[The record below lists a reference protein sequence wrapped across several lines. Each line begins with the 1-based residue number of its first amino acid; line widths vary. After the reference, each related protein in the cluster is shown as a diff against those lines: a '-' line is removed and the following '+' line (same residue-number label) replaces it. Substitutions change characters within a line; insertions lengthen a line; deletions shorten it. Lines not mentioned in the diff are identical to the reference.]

1 MTSSPASLPPIVMYG
16 GGGHGKILIDLLRAL
31 DRYHLVG
38 IVDDGRVPGESVMGV
53 PILGNGEM
61 LAEIRARGV
70 TLAINAVGGIGKPD
84 VRIAIFDRLKSFG
97 FECPPLIHPWA
108 LVEPSATV
116 ADGAQVLARA
126 YIGSE
131 VYIGFGALIN
141 VGAIVSHE
149 CRIGSYVN
157 ISPGAMLAGNVEVG
171 EAAQIGMGVTIN
183 LGIKIGA
190 RARIGNGATVK
201 ADVPEGGIVRA
212 GHIWPP

>member
-1 MTSSPASLPPIVMYG
+1 MTALLPIVMYG

-31 DRYHLVG
+31 GRYALIG
-38 IVDDGRVPGESVMGV
+38 IVDDGRSSGELVMGV
-53 PILGNGEM
+53 PILGNGQT

-70 TLAINAVGGIGKPD
+70 TLATNAVGGIGKPD
-84 VRIAIFDRLKSFG
+84 VRIAIFDRLRETG
-97 FECPPLIHPWA
+97 FECPALIHPWA
-108 LVEPSATV
+108 LVEPSASI
-116 ADGAQVLARA
+116 ADGAQILARA

-131 VYIGFGALIN
+131 VQIGFGALIN

-149 CRIGSYVN
+149 CRIGNYVN

>member
-1 MTSSPASLPPIVMYG
+1 MNALPPMVMYG

-31 DRYHLVG
+31 GRYELIG
-38 IVDDGRVPGESVMGV
+38 ILDDGRSPGELVMGV
-53 PILGNGEM
+53 PILGDGQL
-61 LAEIRARGV
+61 LAEIRARDV
-70 TLAINAVGGIGKPD
+70 TLAANAVGGIGKPN
-84 VRIAIFDRLKSFG
+84 VRIAIFDRLREAG
-97 FECPPLIHPWA
+97 FECPALIHPWA
-108 LVEPSATV
+108 LVEPSASI
-116 ADGAQVLARA
+116 ADGAQILARA

-131 VYIGFGALIN
+131 VQIGFGALIN

-149 CRIGSYVN
+149 CRIGNYVN
-157 ISPGAMLAGNVEVG
+157 VSPGAMLAGNVEVG

-201 ADVPEGGIVRA
+201 ADVPEGGVVRA